1 MQWSANVT
9 EHAHVQEIK
18 DPTHTGNN
26 QHYYSQIS
34 CYLDRSERC
43 FQFDLATHLH
53 TQVSQVNQG
62 EDGDE
67 VFELDDEHES
77 CPEDLSIADHMAA
90 FHLINDYFAMA
101 DVR

>member
-67 VFELDDEHES
+67 VFKLDDEHES
-77 CPEDLSIADHMAA
+77 CPL
-90 FHLINDYFAMA
+90 LIIWLHFI
-101 DVR
+101 